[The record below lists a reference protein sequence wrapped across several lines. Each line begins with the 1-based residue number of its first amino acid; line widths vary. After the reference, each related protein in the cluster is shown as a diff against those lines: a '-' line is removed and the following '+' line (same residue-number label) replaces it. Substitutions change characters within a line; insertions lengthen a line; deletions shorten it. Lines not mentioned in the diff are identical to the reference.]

1 MDSQVVLQLAK
12 SRDGLVFAK
21 PIISRAT
28 KPGQLSKL
36 IENVMKPVNRF
47 KLVSDC
53 LICKTEDS
61 EEETNQKVLDLM
73 GELEREIFLS
83 GLAKDLIALYDGEYF
98 NADVSIEQMKLN
110 LAMVI
115 GAPDAKDE
123 EKRHLEE
130 FNSMHRRTEI
140 DETFTSFLNRLKT
153 KAAELT
159 ADSYGQ
165 KLVEIQFERNLR
177 EMDQSALDFHTL
189 DQTGDALLTKQ
200 AEMLDKMKMNRK
212 KAVKVNSVLEE
223 TNLLESKLDDLKNEL
238 RQESDKRYEK
248 LLEDLGAK
256 LNQLNVSKTE
266 TKPPSKSSAPVETK
280 SKAKATKP
288 KKKKKFNKEDYC
300 YVCGLRGHNDPDC
313 KGRPDMVCILCDQPG
328 HVASSRKFHGQPKN

>member
-1 MDSQVVLQLAK
+1 MDSQVVLQLTK
-12 SRDGLVFAK
+12 SRDGLVFTK

-36 IENVMKPVNRF
+36 IQNVEKPLNRF
-47 KLVSDC
+47 KLVADC
-53 LICKTEDS
+53 LITKTED
-61 EEETNQKVLDLM
+61 EEEDETNQKVLDLM
-73 GELEREIFLS
+73 VELEREIFLS
-83 GLAKDLIALYDGEYF
+83 GISKDLVSLYDGEYF
-98 NADVSIEQMKLN
+98 NVDVSIEQMKLN
-110 LAMVI
+110 LKQVI
-115 GAPDAKDE
+115 GSPDAKDE

-159 ADSYGQ
+159 ADSYGD

-189 DQTGDALLTKQ
+189 EQTGAALLTKQ

-223 TNLLESKLDDLKNEL
+223 TNLLESKLDELKNEL
-238 RQESDKRYEK
+238 RQESDKRYEM
-248 LLEDLGAK
+248 LLEDIGAK
-256 LNQLNVSKTE
+256 LNQLNASKTE
-266 TKPPSKSSAPVETK
+266 TDPQPASTK
-280 SKAKATKP
+280 SKAKKTKP
-288 KKKKKFNKEDYC
+288 KKKKFNKDNYC
-300 YVCGLRGHNDPDC
+300 FVCGLRGHNDPNC
-313 KGRPDMVCILCDQPG
+313 KGRPDMICILCDQPG

>member
-1 MDSQVVLQLAK
+1 MDSQVVLQLTK
-12 SRDGLVFAK
+12 SRDGLVFTK

-36 IENVMKPVNRF
+36 IQNVEKPLNRF
-47 KLVSDC
+47 KLVADC
-53 LICKTEDS
+53 LITKTED
-61 EEETNQKVLDLM
+61 EEEDETNQKVLDLM
-73 GELEREIFLS
+73 VELEREIFLS
-83 GLAKDLIALYDGEYF
+83 GISKDLVSLYDGEYF
-98 NADVSIEQMKLN
+98 NVDVSIEQMKLN
-110 LAMVI
+110 LKQVI
-115 GAPDAKDE
+115 GSPDAKDE

-159 ADSYGQ
+159 ADSYGD

-189 DQTGDALLTKQ
+189 EQTGAALLTKQ

-223 TNLLESKLDDLKNEL
+223 TNLLESKLDELKNEL
-238 RQESDKRYEK
+238 RQESDKRYEM
-248 LLEDLGAK
+248 LLEDIGAK
-256 LNQLNVSKTE
+256 LNQLNASKTE
-266 TKPPSKSSAPVETK
+266 TNPQPASTKP
-280 SKAKATKP
+280 KAKKTKP
-288 KKKKKFNKEDYC
+288 KKKKFNKDNYC
-300 YVCGLRGHNDPDC
+300 FVCGLRGHNDPEC
-313 KGRPDMVCILCDQPG
+313 KGRPDMICILCDQPG

>member
-1 MDSQVVLQLAK
+1 MDSQVVLQLTK
-12 SRDGLVFAK
+12 SRDGLVFTK

-36 IENVMKPVNRF
+36 IQNVEKPLNRF
-47 KLVSDC
+47 KLVADC
-53 LICKTEDS
+53 LITKTED
-61 EEETNQKVLDLM
+61 EEEDETNQKVLDLM
-73 GELEREIFLS
+73 VELEREIFLS
-83 GLAKDLIALYDGEYF
+83 GISKDLVSLYDGEYF
-98 NADVSIEQMKLN
+98 NVDVSIEQMKLN
-110 LAMVI
+110 LKQVI
-115 GAPDAKDE
+115 GSPDAKDE

-159 ADSYGQ
+159 ADSYGD

-189 DQTGDALLTKQ
+189 EQTGAALLTKQ

-223 TNLLESKLDDLKNEL
+223 TNLLESKLDELKNEL
-238 RQESDKRYEK
+238 RQESDKRYEM
-248 LLEDLGAK
+248 LLEDIGAK
-256 LNQLNVSKTE
+256 LNQLNASKTE
-266 TKPPSKSSAPVETK
+266 TDPQPASTK
-280 SKAKATKP
+280 SKAKKTKP
-288 KKKKKFNKEDYC
+288 KKKKFDKDNYC
-300 YVCGLRGHNDPDC
+300 FICGLRGHNDPNC
-313 KGRPDMVCILCDQPG
+313 KGRPDMICILCDQPG
-328 HVASSRKFHGQPKN
+328 HVASSRKFHGQTKN

>member
-1 MDSQVVLQLAK
+1 MDSQVVLQLTK
-12 SRDGLVFAK
+12 SRDGLVFTK

-36 IENVMKPVNRF
+36 IQNVEKPLNRF
-47 KLVSDC
+47 KLVADC
-53 LICKTEDS
+53 LITKTED
-61 EEETNQKVLDLM
+61 EEEDETNQKVLDLM
-73 GELEREIFLS
+73 VELEREIFLS
-83 GLAKDLIALYDGEYF
+83 GISKDLVSLYDGEYF
-98 NADVSIEQMKLN
+98 NVDVSIEQMKLN
-110 LAMVI
+110 LKQVI
-115 GAPDAKDE
+115 GSPDAKDE

-159 ADSYGQ
+159 ADSYGD

-189 DQTGDALLTKQ
+189 EQTGAALLTKQ

-223 TNLLESKLDDLKNEL
+223 TNLLESKLDELKNEL
-238 RQESDKRYEK
+238 RQESDKRYEM
-248 LLEDLGAK
+248 LLEDIGAK
-256 LNQLNVSKTE
+256 LNQLNASKTE
-266 TKPPSKSSAPVETK
+266 TNPQPASTKP
-280 SKAKATKP
+280 KAKKTKP
-288 KKKKKFNKEDYC
+288 KKKKFNKDNYC
-300 YVCGLRGHNDPDC
+300 FVCGLRGHNDPDC
-313 KGRPDMVCILCDQPG
+313 KGRPDMICILCDQPG

>member
-1 MDSQVVLQLAK
+1 MDSQVVLQLTK
-12 SRDGLVFAK
+12 SRDGLVFTK

-28 KPGQLSKL
+28 KPGQLAKL
-36 IENVMKPVNRF
+36 IQNVEKPLNRF
-47 KLVSDC
+47 KLVADC
-53 LICKTEDS
+53 LTTKIEDD
-61 EEETNQKVLDLM
+61 EEGETNQKLLDLM
-73 GELEREIFLS
+73 VELEREIFLS
-83 GLAKDLIALYDGEYF
+83 GISKDLVSLYDGEYF
-98 NADVSIEQMKLN
+98 NVDVSIDQMKLN
-110 LAMVI
+110 LKQVI
-115 GAPDAKDE
+115 GSPDAKDE
-123 EKRHLEE
+123 EKRQLEE

-140 DETFTSFLNRLKT
+140 DETFTSFLDRLKA

-189 DQTGDALLTKQ
+189 DQTGTALLTKQ

-238 RQESDKRYEK
+238 REESDKRYQM
-248 LLEDLGAK
+248 LLEDIGAK
-256 LNQLNVSKTE
+256 LNQLNASKTE
-266 TKPPSKSSAPVETK
+266 TQPQPEKDASASTKP
-280 SKAKATKP
+280 KAKKTKP
-288 KKKKKFNKEDYC
+288 KKKKFNKDDYC
-300 YVCGLRGHNDPDC
+300 FVCGLRGHNDPNC
-313 KGRPDMVCILCDQPG
+313 KGRPDMICILCDQPG